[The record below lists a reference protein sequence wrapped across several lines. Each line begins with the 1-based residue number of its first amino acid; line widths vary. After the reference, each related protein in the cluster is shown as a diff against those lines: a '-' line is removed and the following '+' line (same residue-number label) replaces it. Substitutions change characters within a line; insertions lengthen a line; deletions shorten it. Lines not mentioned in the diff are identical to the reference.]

1 MLLNCKLLLFRY
13 EIKNWGLTRFHRLG
27 TEQPSYSVLPN
38 GCMPI
43 VFIFQYFNKPFT
55 LSQTLLITNCT

>member
-43 VFIFQYFNKPFT
+43 VFIFQYLAGTRLTGLSPFV
-55 LSQTLLITNCT
+55 NG